1 MKMIVDIIKKTKKC
15 YKKGSVKGNKIFL
28 KKKKNSNSM
37 VANYIKIFLKVKSKN
52 WLSIKKYYKMWKNK
66 NALQ

>member
-1 MKMIVDIIKKTKKC
+1 MKMIVDINKKTKKS

-37 VANYIKIFLKVKSKN
+37 VANYIKIFLNVKSKN